1 MKTLLP
7 SPRLAW
13 LITLFGLLYA
23 TGCDP
28 RDRTSVI
35 LQPAAEIGDTNTLA
49 RFLARR
55 GNVNQP
61 IYLQGHPS
69 SWKTALHL
77 CAFFGRKEAVEF
89 LLRNGADPNARDSG
103 GESPLFDAVGGTA
116 TLVARLE
123 ILNLLVNAGSDV
135 NVRNSKGVTAAETA
149 QYLNATDIVEFL
161 AKKGA
166 MLTGTNSSYREI
178 VKP

>member
-13 LITLFGLLYA
+13 LIALFGLLYT

-28 RDRTSVI
+28 RDRTSVT
-35 LQPAAEIGDTNTLA
+35 LQPAAETGDTNMLS
-49 RFLARR
+49 RFLARG

-116 TLVARLE
+116 PLVARLE
-123 ILNLLVNAGSDV
+123 IVIVLVNAGSEV
-135 NVRNSKGVTAAETA
+135 NVRNTKGVTAVETA

-166 MLTGTNSSYREI
+166 MLTGTNSSNHEI